1 MTKASLHEMVV
12 MNHDL
17 WIFMEMAEIM
27 CPKSLSH
34 FFSKQKCIKKK
45 KKNPSPLKMPLLPP
59 VLLHKAHLQQK

>member
-17 WIFMEMAEIM
+17 WIFMEMAKIM
-27 CPKSLSH
+27 CPKSLSF
-34 FFSKQKCIKKK
+34 FFSKQKCIK
-45 KKNPSPLKMPLLPP
+45 KKNPSPLKMPLLPL